1 MIFHKKPVVLHL
13 IYSYCNSYKALFKN
27 TKRKKSELN
36 LLFSLYSQ
44 NVWNHAKIPSCSRKK
59 QYYRMASYKLW
70 SLSTRKEEIQ
80 TMFRFNKDLRYSR
93 EKTPYKNHFWAEFS
107 YEKRRSGYP
116 CFYFHLA
123 NKNSFIGVWAFRAGP
138 ILEPKMRKYAILNF
152 EERKKIQTSKPF
164 EEYFWKLEMRAE
176 EWEYEVLYYK
186 SLYTLKK
193 LFANDEKS
201 IKKLTP
207 EWQKILKMT
216 YKEANEFIE
225 SMPKNQKHFFYQLC
239 FMKNRIRDRKLS
251 DELVISWDIFWE
263 AKKGLEIAAPLIN
276 FLQKACE

>member
-1 MIFHKKPVVLHL
+1 MFEITLKFLAAVEKNNTTEWLHTNYDL
-13 IYSYCNSYKALFKN
+13 YQQERKRFQRFLEPLLQSAKALFPF
-27 TKRKKSELN
+27 RSELKV
-36 LLFSLYSQ
+36 S
-44 NVWNHAKIPSCSRKK
+44 
-59 QYYRMASYKLW
+59 
-70 SLSTRKEEIQ
+70 Q

-164 EEYFWKLEMRAE
+164 QEYFWKLEMRAE

-186 SLYTLKK
+186 SLYTVKK

-216 YKEANEFIE
+216 YKEGNEFIE

-251 DELVISWDIFWE
+251 DELVISWDILWE